1 MRAGSWQRAQIN
13 ARPVWTSP
21 LWTPCVI
28 CGGKDRTSAE
38 RPQATAPVDRAP
50 ITNPRRV
57 STATNYRNRCP
68 LRRTKA
74 ADPRVV
80 SGFADWSSGF
90 RVPWRPPVSFLAMRA
105 LLANAVLIAA
115 CNVPA
120 PMERSSHGSTGSN
133 VTVAASTAAPS
144 SKASSLVEGA
154 TPVRPHHEEPVVE
167 CPATIPENADD
178 EARLSALL
186 DEANQQI
193 GRAQYAAAW
202 TCADRAGD
210 LAPTS
215 VEAQHLRGASL
226 AALGRDA
233 EAQVAYGLALALDPD
248 DPETLRA
255 VADFYINGK
264 GERGRDALR
273 LGLELAQRGSRRVEA
288 RRRRNPPLVADLA
301 VLEAQAL
308 NDLGRSDEAL
318 TRVAAALRIAPGRG
332 DALHEK
338 GVALFDLSRFA
349 DARTVLQ
356 KALGIQPDDAYTHQ
370 MFGLTLEQLGDA
382 EAAEAEFAR
391 AIALAPN
398 ELSSPVVISVA
409 EFRKEVD
416 AFVAALPAE
425 RQVRVRAIKIE
436 IADLPDPTDLAAVKP
451 PFPPTILGLYRGP
464 VGRAVVLPLRPGDEP
479 VSIVLYRKNLARAVK
494 SRTELSEQIR
504 DTLLH
509 EIGHLE
515 GFDEDDLRRRGM
527 E

>member
-1 MRAGSWQRAQIN
+1 
-13 ARPVWTSP
+13 
-21 LWTPCVI
+21 
-28 CGGKDRTSAE
+28 
-38 RPQATAPVDRAP
+38 
-50 ITNPRRV
+50 
-57 STATNYRNRCP
+57 
-68 LRRTKA
+68 
-74 ADPRVV
+74 
-80 SGFADWSSGF
+80 
-90 RVPWRPPVSFLAMRA
+90 MRA
-105 LLANAVLIAA
+105 LLATAALIAA
-115 CNVPA
+115 CNGPA
-120 PMERSSHGSTGSN
+120 PTEKPSHGSAGSN
-133 VTVAASTAAPS
+133 NITVAASAAAPS
-144 SKASSLVEGA
+144 SKAGSLVEGA
-154 TPVRPHHEEPVVE
+154 TVVRPHREEPVVE
-167 CPATIPENADD
+167 CPAIISETADD
-178 EARLSALL
+178 EARVSALL
-186 DEANQQI
+186 EEANKQI
-193 GRAQYAAAW
+193 ERAQYAAAW

-210 LAPTS
+210 LSPTS
-215 VEAQHLRGASL
+215 VEAQHLRGAAL
-226 AALGRDA
+226 AALGRDQ

-273 LGLELAQRGSRRVEA
+273 LGLELAQRGSRRAEA
-288 RRRRNPPLVADLA
+288 RRRRNPPLIADLA

-318 TRVAAALRIAPGRG
+318 ARIAAALRIAPGRG

-349 DARTVLQ
+349 EARTVLQ

-370 MFGLTLEQLGDA
+370 MLGLTLEQLGDTKAADA
-382 EAAEAEFAR
+382 ELAR
-391 AIALAPN
+391 AFELAPN
-398 ELSSPVVISVA
+398 ELGKPVMIPVA

-416 AFVAALPAE
+416 AVVATLPAD
-425 RQVRVRAIKIE
+425 RRAHVREIKIE
-436 IADLPDPTDLAAVKP
+436 VADLPDPADLAAVTP

-464 VGRAVVLPLRPGDEP
+464 VGHAAELPAGPGDEP

-515 GFDEDDLRRRGM
+515 GLDEDDLRRRGM

>member
-1 MRAGSWQRAQIN
+1 MRAI
-13 ARPVWTSP
+13 
-21 LWTPCVI
+21 L
-28 CGGKDRTSAE
+28 
-38 RPQATAPVDRAP
+38 ATA
-50 ITNPRRV
+50 
-57 STATNYRNRCP
+57 
-68 LRRTKA
+68 
-74 ADPRVV
+74 
-80 SGFADWSSGF
+80 
-90 RVPWRPPVSFLAMRA
+90 A
-105 LLANAVLIAA
+105 LFAA

-120 PMERSSHGSTGSN
+120 PREKPSRGSAGSN
-133 VTVAASTAAPS
+133 VTVAAATASPTF
-144 SKASSLVEGA
+144 KGSSLVEGA
-154 TPVRPHHEEPVVE
+154 TAVRPHREEPVVE
-167 CPATIPENADD
+167 CPASLPDNADD
-178 EARLSALL
+178 EGRVSALL
-186 DEANQQI
+186 DEANKQI
-193 GRAQYAAAW
+193 ERAQYAAAW

-210 LAPTS
+210 LSPTS
-215 VEAQHLRGASL
+215 VEAQHLRGAAL
-226 AALGRDA
+226 AALGRDQ
-233 EAQVAYGLALALDPD
+233 EAQTAYALALALDPD

-273 LGLELAQRGSRRVEA
+273 LGLELAQRGSRRAEA

-318 TRVAAALRIAPGRG
+318 ARVAAALRIAPGRG

-370 MFGLTLEQLGDA
+370 MLGLTLEQLGDEKAADA
-382 EAAEAEFAR
+382 ELAR
-391 AIALAPN
+391 ALELAPT
-398 ELSSPVVISVA
+398 ELSRPVVIPVP
-409 EFRKEVD
+409 EFQHEVD
-416 AFVAALPAE
+416 AVVAMLPAD
-425 RQVRVRAIKIE
+425 RKARVHEIKIE
-436 IADLPDPTDLAAVKP
+436 ISDLPDPVDLAAVTP

-464 VGRAVVLPLRPGDEP
+464 VGHATPLPAAPGDEP

-515 GFDEDDLRRRGM
+515 GLDEDDLRRRGM